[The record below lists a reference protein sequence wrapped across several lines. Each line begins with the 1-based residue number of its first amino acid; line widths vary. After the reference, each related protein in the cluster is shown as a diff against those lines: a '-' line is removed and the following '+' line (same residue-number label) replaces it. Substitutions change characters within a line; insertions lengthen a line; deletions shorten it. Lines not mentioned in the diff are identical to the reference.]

1 MKTQSIVLSFLFV
14 FVALC
19 TVKAQKYPVTT
30 LKKEN
35 IKVWGECG
43 MCKKKIETASKQA
56 GAVTADWN
64 EDSKV
69 LSVSYNT
76 NKTSAT
82 KIQQAVAGVGYDT
95 KDIKATDGAYN
106 KLPGCC
112 KYERAANATTAAATS
127 CCGSEKACS
136 KDAACCKDGKC
147 DKTNS
152 ACADMTA
159 CKEKGCC
166 KS

>member
-1 MKTQSIVLSFLFV
+1 MKTQSIVLSILFV
-14 FVALC
+14 FVTLC
-19 TVKAQKYPVTT
+19 TVKAQKYPVTA

-43 MCKKKIETASKQA
+43 MCKKKIETASIQA

-76 NKTSAT
+76 SKTSAT
-82 KIQQAVAGVGYDT
+82 KIQQAVAATGYDT
-95 KDIKATDGAYN
+95 RDIKATDGAYD

-112 KYERAANATTAAATS
+112 KYERAANAATTTATS
-127 CCGSEKACS
+127 CCDNEKACS

-147 DKTNS
+147 DRTNGV
-152 ACADMTA
+152 CADMTA